1 MSRCSFFFLIFFL
14 FFFLY
19 SFPLFLIFFSF
30 IPYTLFL
37 YFYTF
42 FPALDHHPSFTDY
55 YHYNYCCHISL
66 NLANVYDHAYN
77 NNLGIE
83 VYGLKTNNVDYNLD
97 NR

>member
-1 MSRCSFFFLIFFL
+1 MSRCFFFSFFF
-14 FFFLY
+14 
-19 SFPLFLIFFSF
+19 IFFSF
-30 IPYTLFL
+30 TFILFSG
-37 YFYTF
+37 
-42 FPALDHHPSFTDY
+42 PRSPSSFTDY

>member
-1 MSRCSFFFLIFFL
+1 MSRCSFFFFNFFS
-14 FFFLY
+14 FFFPLLFSFIPYILFLYSLY
-19 SFPLFLIFFSF
+19 SFPLL
-30 IPYTLFL
+30 L
-37 YFYTF
+37 YF